1 MGDVLIM
8 KLDRGTV
15 ARAIVFLLAWINSF
29 LASKGL
35 HTIPVLD
42 EQTVA
47 MFIAFGVSAYTFYKH
62 NFFGKTGQQIKDA
75 ITKELESLFVKEV
88 ESKIET
94 PAENKPEN
102 K

>member
-1 MGDVLIM
+1 MN
-8 KLDRGTV
+8 LDKGTV
-15 ARAIVFLLAWINSF
+15 ARAIVFVLAWVNSF
-29 LASKGL
+29 LASNGL

-62 NFFGKTGQQIKDA
+62 NFFGKSGKQIRDA
-75 ITKELESLFVKEV
+75 ITKELESIFKKEV
-88 ESKIET
+88 ETKLEVPTT
-94 PAENKPEN
+94 PIQQPVDNTK